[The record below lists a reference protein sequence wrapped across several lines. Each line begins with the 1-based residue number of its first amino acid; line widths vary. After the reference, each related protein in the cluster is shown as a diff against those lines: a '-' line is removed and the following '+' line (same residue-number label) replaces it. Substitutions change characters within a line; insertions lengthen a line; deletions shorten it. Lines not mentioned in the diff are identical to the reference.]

1 MPTDANMATLQA
13 GYMVRKQQSAWHLP
27 PSASQ
32 PDGVLARVQN
42 KHRAASG
49 QARIDGSPFTLSAYR
64 SVLRVC
70 SQESP
75 FGETLAI
82 ITVRA
87 SSPTKLSRKTCGSR
101 YLEGQKPLLGCQQHL
116 HLKPLAS

>member
-1 MPTDANMATLQA
+1 M
-13 GYMVRKQQSAWHLP
+13 
-27 PSASQ
+27 
-32 PDGVLARVQN
+32 
-42 KHRAASG
+42 
-49 QARIDGSPFTLSAYR
+49 
-64 SVLRVC
+64 LRVC

-116 HLKPLAS
+116 HLKPLASEEQLHLRLYKQRPFVESYEVSSMQAKVLALHVLCL